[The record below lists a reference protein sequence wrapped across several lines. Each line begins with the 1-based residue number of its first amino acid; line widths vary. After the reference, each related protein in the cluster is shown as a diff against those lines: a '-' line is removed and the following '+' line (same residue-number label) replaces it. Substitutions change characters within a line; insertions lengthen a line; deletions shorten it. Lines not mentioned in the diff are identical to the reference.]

1 MAIWHAYSK
10 APDKYSREHVDR
22 PGDSDT
28 GVSIFQVSRSGFPTA
43 CRHYVPQLST
53 ILLNRMVCLRFR
65 GLLALIRGGNMWLT
79 TTRKRSIER
88 ILNEAG
94 DSLLWAYAAAFWG
107 CAIFGWPVHDVRLG
121 VTIGPLILFVY
132 RVALLIADKKN
143 PKAFAYTSSQRLS
156 TLSGGI
162 SLQKFC

>member
-1 MAIWHAYSK
+1 
-10 APDKYSREHVDR
+10 
-22 PGDSDT
+22 
-28 GVSIFQVSRSGFPTA
+28 
-43 CRHYVPQLST
+43 
-53 ILLNRMVCLRFR
+53 
-65 GLLALIRGGNMWLT
+65 MWLT

-143 PKAFAYTSSQRLS
+143 PKAFAYHIISTSIYLIGWYFSAEVL
-156 TLSGGI
+156 LN
-162 SLQKFC
+162 LPL